1 MLERNFGDN
10 TAYTLTVDEMA
21 GVYDMLE
28 ESHFP
33 ISVTFTFLAE
43 WFESVRCFD
52 TAEKI
57 RELLDTYLEDE
68 NKLLKHM
75 NCKCTNEEAEDEPY
89 TDMRSFVPS
98 RIAKSKE
105 EIYDAM
111 RLKSNDDLEGLMSA
125 AEYKK
130 LFKEAEALILKE
142 EGENDES

>member
-1 MLERNFGDN
+1 MLERKPGDS
-10 TAYTLTVDEMA
+10 YILTVDEMA

-43 WFESVRCFD
+43 WFESVSCFD

-57 RELLDTYLEDE
+57 RNLLDTYLEDE

-75 NCKCTNEEAEDEPY
+75 ILKHMNCKCANEEAEDEPY
-89 TDMRSFVPS
+89 TDMRPFDPS
-98 RIAKSKE
+98 RIAKSKISIDEWLSNIPGGPISE
-105 EIYDAM
+105 EFI
-111 RLKSNDDLEGLMSA
+111 LKEQ
-125 AEYKK
+125 E
-130 LFKEAEALILKE
+130 EARERFKE

>member
-10 TAYTLTVDEMA
+10 TVYALTVDEMA

-57 RELLDTYLEDE
+57 RNLLDTYLEDE

-75 NCKCTNEEAEDEPY
+75 SCKCANEEAEDKPY
-89 TDMRSFVPS
+89 TDMRPFDPS
-98 RIAKSKE
+98 ADIEPVKHGKWEQDKCTNCGKSLE
-105 EIYDAM
+105 
-111 RLKSNDDLEGLMSA
+111 DL
-125 AEYKK
+125 
-130 LFKEAEALILKE
+130 F
-142 EGENDES
+142 EGEFYYDRKELHFCPNCGARMED

>member
-10 TAYTLTVDEMA
+10 TVYTLTVDEMA
-21 GVYDMLE
+21 GIYDMLE

-57 RELLDTYLEDE
+57 RNLLDTYLEDE

-75 NCKCTNEEAEDEPY
+75 NCKCANEETEDEPY
-89 TDMRSFVPS
+89 TDMRPFVPS
-98 RIAKSKE
+98 HIAKSKE

-111 RLKSNDDLEGLMSA
+111 RLKPNDNLEGLMSA
-125 AEYKK
+125 EEYLK
-130 LFKEAEALILKE
+130 LFNQERAKE